1 MNSIIRLVNIFDA
14 MEPLAIKNDNP
25 LDLNQLLILSYLAKH
40 WQLDKSVTIG
50 NIVSDLSK
58 NISRST
64 ILRDLKSLKNHG
76 TIVYRLNKHDERVK
90 FIVQGDNF
98 ENFLA
103 STA

>member
-1 MNSIIRLVNIFDA
+1 

-50 NIVSDLSK
+50 NIVSDQRK

-64 ILRDLKSLKNHG
+64 ILRDLKKLKDDG

>member
-25 LDLNQLLILSYLAKH
+25 LDLNQLLILSYHAKH

-64 ILRDLKSLKNHG
+64 ILRDLKKLKNDG

-90 FIVQGDNF
+90 FIVRGDNF

>member
-1 MNSIIRLVNIFDA
+1 MNSLTRLGNIFDA
-14 MEPLAIKNDNP
+14 LEPLAVKNDNDF
-25 LDLNQLLILSYLAKH
+25 DLNQLLILSYLAKH

-50 NIVSDLSK
+50 NIVSDLNK

-64 ILRDLKSLKNHG
+64 ILRDLKKLKDDG

-103 STA
+103 

>member
-1 MNSIIRLVNIFDA
+1 

-25 LDLNQLLILSYLAKH
+25 LDLNQLLILSYIAKH

-50 NIVSDLSK
+50 NVVSDLNK

-64 ILRDLKSLKNHG
+64 ILRDLKKLKDDG